1 MNHFYQQNRT
11 QIDALESESAQL
23 TQMIT
28 DVEPLVTRSEQLS
41 QELSTMQDQLSLLQE
56 LNENNIKWTVTL
68 DRFNRAVQNTGSL
81 WVSSFRQ
88 NEDVILVDGFSLY
101 QERVP
106 ELAAQFKTVTLLNVR
121 KQEIRER
128 EIYSFSMMIREVVD
142 DPSLFTPQR
151 NPEISDASTP

>member
-1 MNHFYQQNRT
+1 
-11 QIDALESESAQL
+11 
-23 TQMIT
+23 
-28 DVEPLVTRSEQLS
+28 
-41 QELSTMQDQLSLLQE
+41 
-56 LNENNIKWTVTL
+56 
-68 DRFNRAVQNTGSL
+68 
-81 WVSSFRQ
+81 
-88 NEDVILVDGFSLY
+88 VILVDGFSLY

>member
-1 MNHFYQQNRT
+1 
-11 QIDALESESAQL
+11 
-23 TQMIT
+23 MIT

-88 NEDVILVDGFSLY
+88 NEDVIIVDGFSLY

-106 ELAAQFKTVTLLNVR
+106 ELASQFETVTLLNVR

-128 EIYSFSMMIREVVD
+128 EIFSFSMMIREVVD
-142 DPSLFTPQR
+142 DPSLFTPQQS
-151 NPEISDASTP
+151 PEISDASTP